1 MKYVSLLFALFI
13 FLGSCA
19 EAPLQ
24 LEPYEGPGGAIAPK
38 ATAAGFSAEVDING
52 KAGRLFTQAETH
64 FAANRFKEATTFYR
78 QSIQHIPTLAA
89 QLNLGIAL
97 LSMSD
102 MAAATQTLTE
112 GLSQKPATQGS
123 PFHRRFL
130 GNLGNAYANQNSL
143 RKALDSFEETLKIYR
158 EIDQQAELAASLGNI
173 GMVYFLR
180 SDLRQR
186 TDRINYSAGSK
197 SPHSQPSR

>member
-38 ATAAGFSAEVDING
+38 ATAAGFSAEADING
-52 KAGRLFTQAETH
+52 KAGRLFTQAEMH
-64 FAANRFKEATTFYR
+64 FAANHFKEATTSYR

-102 MAAATQTLTE
+102 IAAATQTLTE
-112 GLSQKPATQGS
+112 GLLQSRQRKD
-123 PFHRRFL
+123 RRFSAAFL

-143 RKALDSFEETLKIYR
+143 RKALDSFEEAFEIYR

-180 SDLRQR
+180 SD
-186 TDRINYSAGSK
+186 
-197 SPHSQPSR
+197 